1 MFVYTLYIT
10 DIGEWFEGQIGDDIQ
25 SDADAVTSNATY
37 FLESMLCMTK
47 YYDNKY
53 KFYSMH

>member
-1 MFVYTLYIT
+1 MYILELLYIT

-37 FLESMLCMTK
+37 FLESMLHVCMAK
-47 YYDNKY
+47 YYD
-53 KFYSMH
+53 SMH